1 MSFAASLE
9 RSPDVNRDA
18 SSDVPRRAATLSR
31 LWSELAVQHV
41 ALGSSCGCGAGG
53 VSLQLIDF
61 ELDIVDYLEDAGL
74 RSGIAEVEA
83 FFRAHPTAEAAGLPL
98 QGLLEDLE
106 KDHVEPVASHWLLGR
121 LEKTLN
127 SFAELHGGRLRAGS

>member
-1 MSFAASLE
+1 VSLAVADDVSQRAS
-9 RSPDVNRDA
+9 R
-18 SSDVPRRAATLSR
+18 LSR
-31 LWSELAVQHV
+31 LWSELAVRHV

-74 RSGIAEVEA
+74 RSGICEVEA
-83 FFRAHPTAEAAGLPL
+83 FFKARPTSEATGLPL
-98 QGLLEDLE
+98 QTLLEDLE
-106 KDHVEPVASHWLLGR
+106 RDEFAPAASDWLLGR

-127 SFAELHGGRLRAGS
+127 SFAELHGGQQRSGS